1 MVVREKG
8 GEDLQIRKF
17 LCMVFSCLIAVSCF
31 CFNAKAAG
39 VEVCEMYS
47 GIERAS
53 GRFSVDI
60 PGETLAVTS
69 SDFPLEVGETVTINA
84 VYSPQSASVDFGLI
98 APDGLFYPF
107 RAESGQF
114 NETIKVGQRGS
125 YTLAIR
131 NNSSYDISVSG
142 FVVY

>member
-1 MVVREKG
+1 MCKG
-8 GEDLQIRKF
+8 YSTAFCTVLQRQFLTLSNFAYTKF
-17 LCMVFSCLIAVSCF
+17 YGL
-31 CFNAKAAG
+31 
-39 VEVCEMYS
+39 
-47 GIERAS
+47 
-53 GRFSVDI
+53 

-107 RAESGQF
+107 RAESGRF

>member
-60 PGETLAVTS
+60 PGERDRLK
-69 SDFPLEVGETVTINA
+69 
-84 VYSPQSASVDFGLI
+84 
-98 APDGLFYPF
+98 F
-107 RAESGQF
+107 RVNDRLRQYK
-114 NETIKVGQRGS
+114 KVRLSQEWE
-125 YTLAIR
+125 
-131 NNSSYDISVSG
+131 
-142 FVVY
+142 